1 MGKDEDRA
9 GAAIMTREDQAQ
21 QAYDRAYDLDVKVGC
36 CPQCVLT
43 ALKETIGGVSDD
55 LIKASHGLSGGG
67 GLDGAG
73 TCGALSGGLLALG
86 TRRGRDADKLDQGRG
101 MADFEIGQRLTDRF
115 RQEYGATTCE
125 GLQLRFSGRTWDF
138 WKAEEYKGFSTA
150 REDRCARASGLV
162 ARWVIEML
170 EEETPEA

>member
-1 MGKDEDRA
+1 MDTKDLADA
-9 GAAIMTREDQAQ
+9 
-21 QAYDRAYDLDVKVGC
+21 AYDRAFDLDVKVGC

-43 ALKETIGGVSDD
+43 AIKETVGGITDE

-67 GLDGAG
+67 SLDGGG

-86 TRRGRDADKLDQGRG
+86 TRRGRDADKLTAGRG
-101 MADFEIGQRLTDRF
+101 MANFEIGQQLTERF

-138 WKAEEYKGFSTA
+138 WKAEEYKGFSDA
-150 REDRCARASGLV
+150 RGDRCARASGLV
-162 ARWVIEML
+162 ARWVVEML
-170 EEETPEA
+170 AEKPD